1 MKLLCLD
8 LKWKTQKTKKR
19 ESNNLSGSPLYFVKN
34 ERGEERFLSR
44 QPSGEL

>member
-1 MKLLCLD
+1 VFGSEMEIPKN
-8 LKWKTQKTKKR
+8 KKR
-19 ESNNLSGSPLYFVKN
+19 QSNNLFGSPLYFVKN